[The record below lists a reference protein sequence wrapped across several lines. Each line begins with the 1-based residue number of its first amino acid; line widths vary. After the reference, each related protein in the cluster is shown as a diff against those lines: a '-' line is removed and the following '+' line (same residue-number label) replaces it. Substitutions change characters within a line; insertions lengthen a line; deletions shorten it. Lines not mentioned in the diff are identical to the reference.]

1 MIKPYLSNIIN
12 NNKTKGEWKV
22 HSDDTAISY
31 KTQREWKFQLKL
43 IHMYVFFYIST
54 YVNFLRKKRK
64 KILS

>member
-43 IHMYVFFYIST
+43 HSHVHIFLHKY
-54 YVNFLRKKRK
+54 LRK
-64 KILS
+64 LFT